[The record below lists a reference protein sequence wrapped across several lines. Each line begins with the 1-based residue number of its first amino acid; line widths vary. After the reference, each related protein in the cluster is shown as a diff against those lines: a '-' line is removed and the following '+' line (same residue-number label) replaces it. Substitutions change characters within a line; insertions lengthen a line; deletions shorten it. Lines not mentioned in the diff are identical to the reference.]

1 MVLPNSGKKIVK
13 FICIGIELGKQKIF
27 LKNCQTKKL
36 QK

>member
-13 FICIGIELGKQKIF
+13 FICIGIELGNKSF